1 MVTTYGEASSNLLKA
16 RKEKALPVR
25 CTTDN
30 ARNYGVLLLLYIRRG
45 SPHTKERERLYQR
58 YMILDCS
65 GSDSLQTI
73 PIKDN
78 SHTIR
83 DNIT

>member
-30 ARNYGVLLLLYIRRG
+30 ARNYGVLLLLYIRRE
-45 SPHTKERERLYQR
+45 SRPHTKEREREIVSTLHDTG
-58 YMILDCS
+58 L
-65 GSDSLQTI
+65 
-73 PIKDN
+73 
-78 SHTIR
+78 
-83 DNIT
+83 